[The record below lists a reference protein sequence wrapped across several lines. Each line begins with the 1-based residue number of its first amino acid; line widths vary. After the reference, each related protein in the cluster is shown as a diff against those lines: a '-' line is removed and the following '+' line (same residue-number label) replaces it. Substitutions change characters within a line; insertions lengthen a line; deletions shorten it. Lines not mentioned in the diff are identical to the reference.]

1 MFTKIWG
8 EFRSLRP
15 PVRALVT
22 LSWVYFF
29 SGSLLSVFLQVYLYE
44 SFSSLLLNVV
54 ATLVMFTGIMVG
66 FVVCGYLASV
76 FRINIQSG
84 FALSFLATA
93 ASVPLLLM
101 SSGEVG
107 AYCALFLNGVG
118 QGLFWLTIHTFELTE
133 TTDHE
138 RDFYSSVLSGGAIF
152 LDLLCPAVA
161 TALLIIS
168 AGLGFGTYTLLFVVI
183 PFVYLLGLPQF
194 RHIRR
199 YQPERV
205 VWHDI
210 VHFFSDRRNMS
221 AQPYLAGSGAA
232 HFLDT
237 LVPPLVAFSLL
248 GSAVSVG
255 IYSSLLAAFSAVCV
269 LVLATVRTEKNR
281 VPILATASVLL
292 AASTALVGLEFTLTV
307 FVLYSIALGVLNPI
321 ISVSAHVIDLQTM
334 ESIGRP
340 KADFYATMLLR
351 DFSLWVWRFAAALLF
366 FVALSFGLE
375 GDTLLSFGLYFTAIV
390 LLLRLLGAVVLVRS
404 TTP

>member
-1 MFTKIWG
+1 MLLKLWR
-8 EFRSLRP
+8 EFKDLRP

-29 SGSLLSVFLQVYLYE
+29 SGSLLDVFLQVYLYE
-44 SFSSLLLNVV
+44 SFSSLLLNVI

-66 FVVCGYLASV
+66 FVVCGYLASI

-84 FALSFLATA
+84 FALSFFATA
-93 ASVPLLLM
+93 VSVPLLLM
-101 SSGEVG
+101 STGATG
-107 AYCALFLNGVG
+107 AYCALFLNGIG

-133 TTDHE
+133 TANHE

-152 LDLLCPAVA
+152 LDLLGPAVA
-161 TALLIIS
+161 TAFLVIS
-168 AGLGFGTYTLLFVVI
+168 AWLGLGTYTLLFVFI

-210 VHFFSDRRNMS
+210 RHFITDRRNMS
-221 AQPYLAGSGAA
+221 AQPYLAGSGAY
-232 HFLDT
+232 HFLAT

-248 GSAVSVG
+248 GSAFSVG
-255 IYSSLLAAFSAVCV
+255 VYSSLLAVFSAVCV

-281 VPILATASVLL
+281 LPILVTASVLL
-292 AASTALVGLEFTLTV
+292 AVYTAFVGFEFTLTT

-334 ESIGRP
+334 ESVGRP

-351 DFSLWVWRFAAALLF
+351 DFSLWVWRFVVALIFLI
-366 FVALSFGLE
+366 ALSFGLE
-375 GDTLLSFGLYFTAIV
+375 GESLLSFGLYVTALA
-390 LLLRLLGAVVLVRS
+390 LLLRLFGAVVLVRS
-404 TTP
+404 TTS